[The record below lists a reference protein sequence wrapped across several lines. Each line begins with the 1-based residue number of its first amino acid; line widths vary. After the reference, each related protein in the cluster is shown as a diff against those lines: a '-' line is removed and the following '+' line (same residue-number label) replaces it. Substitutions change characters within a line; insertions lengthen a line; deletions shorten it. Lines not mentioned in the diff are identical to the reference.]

1 MHHIKE
7 LRASTNLSQSEFADM
22 FGIPL
27 STLRKWEQ
35 NQSAPPAYVM
45 NFIEKSLPSFKKE
58 YSMYKGKNGQLY
70 YLDAANRKVG
80 DALGNWI
87 SFSEDIIGVMEEN
100 IGIYI
105 ERLFLKYYQAID
117 EFNDDLKF
125 DKIEKI
131 SWR

>member
-7 LRASTNLSQSEFADM
+7 LRASTNLSQSAFAEM

-35 NQSAPPAYVM
+35 NESTPPAYVI
-45 NFIEKSLPSFKKE
+45 NFIEKSLPSFKEE
-58 YSMYKGKNGQLY
+58 YSIHKGKNGQIY
-70 YLDAANRKVG
+70 YLDATNKKVG
-80 DALGNWI
+80 DAFGNWI
-87 SFSEDIIGVMEEN
+87 SFTEDINGVMEEN

-105 ERLFLKYYQAID
+105 ERLFVKYYQAID